1 MQYRAPQALGTLLIL
16 ARSEWQRR
24 DFMAAEQEN
33 SEQASTL
40 LGKHKRQVLAGA
52 AVVLVSLGALWA
64 YLMWGAVKP
73 ETVVAEPVIGVL
85 DMQQLIKAHPDY
97 GRLQEIQQDI
107 DHLENDLA
115 LEDIKL
121 PQTAAP
127 TPDKELFQEAAGQKS
142 RLDSL
147 ARHDQL
153 VHQLNALAEEKRQE
167 LRPKFEAER
176 QEAEQKYLN
185 EMLNLRIKIDSADVL
200 GLTPEQI
207 QEMQVRIESLQQQRG
222 QVIAQ
227 LAQGQEERFRQLM
240 AQEAAGPMAELQQL
254 EAQTKQELQ
263 QAELDKA
270 LEVQNRN
277 AQAMEQAVA
286 PVESKIN
293 TARKRAL
300 LEGRKIQLRQIQDK
314 IRNDIAG
321 RAAKLA
327 IMHKLTLILASPAD
341 NLRGIDYENLGA
353 GKWEPTLSP
362 VIGIN
367 TLDLT
372 EEMLQEMKQ
381 QPFQPIGADK

>member
-40 LGKHKRQVLAGA
+40 LGKHKRQMLAGA

-73 ETVVAEPVIGVL
+73 EAVVAEPVIGVL

-97 GRLQEIQQDI
+97 DRLQEVQQEI
-107 DHLENDLA
+107 DHLENVLA
-115 LEDIKL
+115 VEDVKL
-121 PQTAAP
+121 PRTPP
-127 TPDKELFQEAAGQKS
+127 TPEKELFQEAASQKS

-153 VHQLNALAEEKRQE
+153 MKQLNALAEEKRQE
-167 LRPKFEAER
+167 LRPQFEAER

-200 GLTPEQI
+200 GLTSEQV
-207 QEMQVRIESLQQQRG
+207 QKMQVRIESLQQQRG
-222 QVIAQ
+222 QVVAQ
-227 LAQGQEERFRQLM
+227 LSQEQEERFRQLM
-240 AQEAAGPMAELQQL
+240 AQEAAGPMAELQRL

-263 QAELDKA
+263 QAELDKE

-277 AQAMEQAVA
+277 AQAMEQAVS

-293 TARKRAL
+293 TAKKRAL

-314 IRNDIAG
+314 ISNDIAG

-353 GKWEPTLSP
+353 GKWEPVLSP
-362 VIGIN
+362 VIGID

>member
-1 MQYRAPQALGTLLIL
+1 MQYRAPQVLGTLLIL

-97 GRLQEIQQDI
+97 GRLQEIQRDI
-107 DHLENDLA
+107 DHLENTLA

-121 PQTAAP
+121 PQTTP
-127 TPDKELFQEAAGQKS
+127 TPEKELFQEAAGQKS

-153 VHQLNALAEEKRQE
+153 IHQLNALAEEKRQE

-200 GLTPEQI
+200 GLTPEQV

-222 QVIAQ
+222 QVVAQ
-227 LAQGQEERFRQLM
+227 LTQEQEERFRQLM
-240 AQEAAGPMAELQQL
+240 AQEAAGPMAELQRL

-263 QAELDKA
+263 QAELDKE
-270 LEVQNRN
+270 LGVQNRN
-277 AQAMEQAVA
+277 AQAMEQAVS

-293 TARKRAL
+293 TAKKRAL

>member
-64 YLMWGAVKP
+64 YLMWGGVKP

-97 GRLQEIQQDI
+97 DRLQEIQRDI
-107 DHLENDLA
+107 DHLENALA

-121 PQTAAP
+121 PQTAPA
-127 TPDKELFQEAAGQKS
+127 PDKALFQEAAGQKS

-153 VHQLNALAEEKRQE
+153 IYQLNTLAEEKRQE
-167 LRPKFEAER
+167 LRPKFEAQR

-200 GLTPEQI
+200 GLTPEQV
-207 QEMQVRIESLQQQRG
+207 QEMQVRIETLQQQRG
-222 QVIAQ
+222 QVVAQ
-227 LAQGQEERFRQLM
+227 LSQEQEEYFRQLM
-240 AQEAAGPMAELQQL
+240 AQEAAGPMAELQRL
-254 EAQTKQELQ
+254 EAQNKQELQ
-263 QAELDKA
+263 QAELDKE

-277 AQAMEQAVA
+277 AQAMEQAVS

-293 TARKRAL
+293 TAKKRAL

-341 NLRGIDYENLGA
+341 NLRGIVYENLGA
-353 GKWEPTLSP
+353 GKWEPKLSP
-362 VIGIN
+362 VIGID

>member
-64 YLMWGAVKP
+64 YLMWGGVKP

-97 GRLQEIQQDI
+97 DRLQEIQRDI
-107 DHLENDLA
+107 DHLENALA

-121 PQTAAP
+121 PQTAPA
-127 TPDKELFQEAAGQKS
+127 PDKALFQEAAGQKS

-153 VHQLNALAEEKRQE
+153 IHQLNTLAEEKRQE
-167 LRPKFEAER
+167 LRPKFEAQR

-200 GLTPEQI
+200 GLTPEQV
-207 QEMQVRIESLQQQRG
+207 QEMQVRIETLQQQRG
-222 QVIAQ
+222 QVVAQ
-227 LAQGQEERFRQLM
+227 LSQEQEEYFRQLM
-240 AQEAAGPMAELQQL
+240 AQEAAGPMAELQRL
-254 EAQTKQELQ
+254 EAQNKQELQ
-263 QAELDKA
+263 QAELDKE

-277 AQAMEQAVA
+277 AQAMEQAVS

-293 TARKRAL
+293 TAKKRAL

-341 NLRGIDYENLGA
+341 NLRGIVYENLGA
-353 GKWEPTLSP
+353 GKWEPKLSP
-362 VIGIN
+362 VIGID

>member
-52 AVVLVSLGALWA
+52 AVVLVSLGAFWA
-64 YLMWGAVKP
+64 YLMGGAVKP

-97 GRLQEIQQDI
+97 GRLQEIQRDI
-107 DHLENDLA
+107 DHLENALA

-121 PQTAAP
+121 PQTAP
-127 TPDKELFQEAAGQKS
+127 TPEKELFQEAAGQKS

-153 VHQLNALAEEKRQE
+153 VHQLNAMAEKKRQE
-167 LRPKFEAER
+167 LRPKFEAEH

-200 GLTPEQI
+200 GLTPEQV

-222 QVIAQ
+222 QVVAQ
-227 LAQGQEERFRQLM
+227 LTKEQEERFRQLM
-240 AQEAAGPMAELQQL
+240 AQEAAGPMAELQRL

-263 QAELDKA
+263 QAELDKE

-277 AQAMEQAVA
+277 AQAMEQAVS
-286 PVESKIN
+286 PVESKSN
-293 TARKRAL
+293 TAKKRAL

>member
-1 MQYRAPQALGTLLIL
+1 
-16 ARSEWQRR
+16 
-24 DFMAAEQEN
+24 MAAEQEN

-40 LGKHKRQVLAGA
+40 FGKHKRQVLAGA

-97 GRLQEIQQDI
+97 GRLQEIQRDI
-107 DHLENDLA
+107 DHLENALA

-121 PQTAAP
+121 PQTAP
-127 TPDKELFQEAAGQKS
+127 TPDKALFQEAAGQKS

-153 VHQLNALAEEKRQE
+153 IHQLNALAEEKRQE
-167 LRPKFEAER
+167 LRPKFEAQR

-200 GLTPEQI
+200 GLTPEQV
-207 QEMQVRIESLQQQRG
+207 QEMQARIESLQQQRG
-222 QVIAQ
+222 QVVAQ
-227 LAQGQEERFRQLM
+227 LTQEQEERFRRLM

-254 EAQTKQELQ
+254 EAQTKQNLQ

-277 AQAMEQAVA
+277 AQAMEQAVS

-300 LEGRKIQLRQIQDK
+300 LEGRKIQLQQIQDK

-353 GKWEPTLSP
+353 GKWEPKLSP
-362 VIGIN
+362 VIGID

>member
-24 DFMAAEQEN
+24 DFVAAEQEN

-73 ETVVAEPVIGVL
+73 ETLVAEPVIGVL

-97 GRLQEIQQDI
+97 GRLQEIQRDI
-107 DHLENDLA
+107 DHLENALA

-121 PQTAAP
+121 PQTAP

-153 VHQLNALAEEKRQE
+153 VHQLNAMAEKKRQE
-167 LRPKFEAER
+167 LRPKFEAEH

-200 GLTPEQI
+200 GLTPEQV

-222 QVIAQ
+222 QVVAQ
-227 LAQGQEERFRQLM
+227 LTKEQEERFRQLM
-240 AQEAAGPMAELQQL
+240 AQEAAGPMAELQRL

-263 QAELDKA
+263 QAELDKE

-277 AQAMEQAVA
+277 AQAMEQAVS

-293 TARKRAL
+293 TAKKRAL

>member
-97 GRLQEIQQDI
+97 GRLQEIQRDI
-107 DHLENDLA
+107 DHLENALA
-115 LEDIKL
+115 LENIKL
-121 PQTAAP
+121 PQTAP
-127 TPDKELFQEAAGQKS
+127 TPEKELFQEAAGQKS

-153 VHQLNALAEEKRQE
+153 VHQLNAMAEKKRQE
-167 LRPKFEAER
+167 LRPKFEAEH

-200 GLTPEQI
+200 GLTPEQV

-222 QVIAQ
+222 QVVAQ
-227 LAQGQEERFRQLM
+227 LTKEQEERFRQLM
-240 AQEAAGPMAELQQL
+240 AQEAAGPMAELQRL

-263 QAELDKA
+263 QAELDKE

-277 AQAMEQAVA
+277 AQAMEQAVS

-293 TARKRAL
+293 TAKKRAL

>member
-73 ETVVAEPVIGVL
+73 ETLVAEPVIGVL

-97 GRLQEIQQDI
+97 GRLQEIQRDI
-107 DHLENDLA
+107 DHLENALA

-121 PQTAAP
+121 PQTAP
-127 TPDKELFQEAAGQKS
+127 TPEKELFQEAAGQKS

-153 VHQLNALAEEKRQE
+153 VHQLNAMAEKKRQE
-167 LRPKFEAER
+167 LRPKFEAEH

-200 GLTPEQI
+200 GLTPEQV

-222 QVIAQ
+222 QVVAQ
-227 LAQGQEERFRQLM
+227 LTKEQEERFRQLM
-240 AQEAAGPMAELQQL
+240 AQEAAGPMAELQRL

-263 QAELDKA
+263 QAELDKE

-277 AQAMEQAVA
+277 AQAMEQAVS

-293 TARKRAL
+293 PAKKRAL

-341 NLRGIDYENLGA
+341 NLRVIDYENLGA

>member
-97 GRLQEIQQDI
+97 GRLQEIQRDI
-107 DHLENDLA
+107 DHLENALA

-121 PQTAAP
+121 PQTAP
-127 TPDKELFQEAAGQKS
+127 TPEKELFQEAAGQKS

-153 VHQLNALAEEKRQE
+153 VHQLNAMAEKKRQE
-167 LRPKFEAER
+167 LRPKFEAEH

-200 GLTPEQI
+200 GLTPEQV
-207 QEMQVRIESLQQQRG
+207 QEMQVRIDSLQQQRG
-222 QVIAQ
+222 QVVAQ
-227 LAQGQEERFRQLM
+227 LTKEQEERFRQLM
-240 AQEAAGPMAELQQL
+240 AQEAAGPMAELQRL

-263 QAELDKA
+263 QAELDKE

-277 AQAMEQAVA
+277 AQAMEQAVS

-293 TARKRAL
+293 TAKKRAL

>member
-73 ETVVAEPVIGVL
+73 ETLVAEPVIGVL

-97 GRLQEIQQDI
+97 GRLQEIQRDI
-107 DHLENDLA
+107 DHLENALA

-121 PQTAAP
+121 PQTAP
-127 TPDKELFQEAAGQKS
+127 TPEKELFQEAAGQKS

-153 VHQLNALAEEKRQE
+153 VHQLNAMAEKKRQE
-167 LRPKFEAER
+167 LRPKFEAEH

-200 GLTPEQI
+200 GLTPEQV

-222 QVIAQ
+222 QVVAQ
-227 LAQGQEERFRQLM
+227 LTKEQEERFRQLM
-240 AQEAAGPMAELQQL
+240 AQEAAGPMAELQRL

-263 QAELDKA
+263 QAELDKE

-277 AQAMEQAVA
+277 AQAMEQAVS

-293 TARKRAL
+293 TAKKRAL

-381 QPFQPIGADK
+381 QPFQPIGANK

>member
-97 GRLQEIQQDI
+97 GRLQEIQRDI
-107 DHLENDLA
+107 DHLENALA

-121 PQTAAP
+121 SQTAP
-127 TPDKELFQEAAGQKS
+127 TPEKELFQEAAGQKS

-153 VHQLNALAEEKRQE
+153 VHQLNAMAEKKRQE
-167 LRPKFEAER
+167 LRPKFEAEH

-200 GLTPEQI
+200 GLTPEQV

-222 QVIAQ
+222 QVVAQ
-227 LAQGQEERFRQLM
+227 LTKEQEERFRQLM
-240 AQEAAGPMAELQQL
+240 AQEAAGPMAELQRL

-263 QAELDKA
+263 QAELDKE

-277 AQAMEQAVA
+277 AQAMEQAVS

-293 TARKRAL
+293 TAKKRAL

-381 QPFQPIGADK
+381 QPFQPIGANK

>member
-97 GRLQEIQQDI
+97 GRLQEIQRDI
-107 DHLENDLA
+107 DHLENALA

-121 PQTAAP
+121 PQTAP
-127 TPDKELFQEAAGQKS
+127 TPEKELFQEAAGQKS

-153 VHQLNALAEEKRQE
+153 VHQLNAMAEKKRQE
-167 LRPKFEAER
+167 LRPKFEAEH

-200 GLTPEQI
+200 GLTPEQV

-222 QVIAQ
+222 QVVAQ
-227 LAQGQEERFRQLM
+227 LTKEQEERFRQLM
-240 AQEAAGPMAELQQL
+240 AQEAAGPMAELQRL

-263 QAELDKA
+263 QAELDKE

-277 AQAMEQAVA
+277 AQAMEQAVS

-293 TARKRAL
+293 TAKKRAL

-381 QPFQPIGADK
+381 QPFQPIGANK

>member
-1 MQYRAPQALGTLLIL
+1 
-16 ARSEWQRR
+16 
-24 DFMAAEQEN
+24 MAAEQEN

-40 LGKHKRQVLAGA
+40 LGKYKRQVLAGA

-97 GRLQEIQQDI
+97 GRLQEIQRDI
-107 DHLENDLA
+107 DHLENALA

-121 PQTAAP
+121 PQTAP
-127 TPDKELFQEAAGQKS
+127 TPEKELFQEAAGQKS

-153 VHQLNALAEEKRQE
+153 VHQLNAMAEKKRQE
-167 LRPKFEAER
+167 LRPKFEAEH

-200 GLTPEQI
+200 GLTPEQV

-222 QVIAQ
+222 QVVAQ
-227 LAQGQEERFRQLM
+227 LTKEQEERFRQLM
-240 AQEAAGPMAELQQL
+240 AQEAAGPMAELQRL

-263 QAELDKA
+263 QAELDKE

-277 AQAMEQAVA
+277 AQAMEQAVS

-293 TARKRAL
+293 TAKKRAL

>member
-16 ARSEWQRR
+16 AGSEWQGR

-40 LGKHKRQVLAGA
+40 LGKHKRQVLAAA

-73 ETVVAEPVIGVL
+73 ETVVAESVIGVL

-97 GRLQEIQQDI
+97 GRLQEIQRDI
-107 DHLENDLA
+107 DHLENTLA

-121 PQTAAP
+121 PQTAP
-127 TPDKELFQEAAGQKS
+127 TPEKELFQEAAGQKS

-153 VHQLNALAEEKRQE
+153 VHQLNALAEKKRQE

-200 GLTPEQI
+200 GLTPEQV

-222 QVIAQ
+222 QVVAQ
-227 LAQGQEERFRQLM
+227 LSQEQEERFRQLM
-240 AQEAAGPMAELQQL
+240 AQEAAGPMAELQRL

-263 QAELDKA
+263 QAELDKE

-277 AQAMEQAVA
+277 AQAMDQAVS

-293 TARKRAL
+293 TAKKRAL

-341 NLRGIDYENLGA
+341 NLQGIDYENLGA

>member
-33 SEQASTL
+33 SEQGSTL

-97 GRLQEIQQDI
+97 GRLQEIQRDI
-107 DHLENDLA
+107 DHLENALA

-121 PQTAAP
+121 PQIAP
-127 TPDKELFQEAAGQKS
+127 TPEKELFQEAAGQKS

-153 VHQLNALAEEKRQE
+153 VHHLNALAEEKRQE
-167 LRPKFEAER
+167 LRPKFEAEC

-200 GLTPEQI
+200 GLTPEQV

-222 QVIAQ
+222 QVVAQ
-227 LAQGQEERFRQLM
+227 LSQEQEERFRQLM
-240 AQEAAGPMAELQQL
+240 AQEAAGPMAELQRL

-263 QAELDKA
+263 QAELDKE

-277 AQAMEQAVA
+277 AQAMEQAVS

-293 TARKRAL
+293 TAKKRAL

>member
-97 GRLQEIQQDI
+97 GRLQEIQRDI
-107 DHLENDLA
+107 DHLENALA

-121 PQTAAP
+121 PQTAP
-127 TPDKELFQEAAGQKS
+127 TPEKELFQEAAGQKS

-200 GLTPEQI
+200 GLTPEQV

-222 QVIAQ
+222 QVVAQ
-227 LAQGQEERFRQLM
+227 LSQEQEERFRQLM
-240 AQEAAGPMAELQQL
+240 AQEAAGPMAELQRL

-263 QAELDKA
+263 QAELDKE

-277 AQAMEQAVA
+277 AQAMEQAVS

-293 TARKRAL
+293 TAKKRAL

-341 NLRGIDYENLGA
+341 NLRWIDYENLGA

>member
-97 GRLQEIQQDI
+97 GRLQEIQRDI
-107 DHLENDLA
+107 DHLENALA

-121 PQTAAP
+121 PQTAP
-127 TPDKELFQEAAGQKS
+127 TPDKELFQEAADQKS

-153 VHQLNALAEEKRQE
+153 VHQLNALAEKKRQE

-200 GLTPEQI
+200 GLTPEQV

-222 QVIAQ
+222 QVVAQ
-227 LAQGQEERFRQLM
+227 LTQEQEERFRQLM
-240 AQEAAGPMAELQQL
+240 AQEAAGPMAELQRL

-263 QAELDKA
+263 QAELDKE

-277 AQAMEQAVA
+277 AKAMEQAVS

-293 TARKRAL
+293 TAKKRAL

>member
-85 DMQQLIKAHPDY
+85 DIQQLIKAHPDS
-97 GRLQEIQQDI
+97 GRLQEIQRDI
-107 DHLENDLA
+107 DHLENALA

-121 PQTAAP
+121 PQTTP
-127 TPDKELFQEAAGQKS
+127 TPEKELFQEAAGQKS

-153 VHQLNALAEEKRQE
+153 IHQLNALAEEKRQE

-200 GLTPEQI
+200 GLTPEQV

-222 QVIAQ
+222 QVVAQ
-227 LAQGQEERFRQLM
+227 LSQEQEERFRQLM
-240 AQEAAGPMAELQQL
+240 AQEAAGPMAELQRL

-263 QAELDKA
+263 QAELDKE

-277 AQAMEQAVA
+277 AQAMEQAVS

-293 TARKRAL
+293 TAKKRAL

>member
-97 GRLQEIQQDI
+97 GRLQEIQRDI
-107 DHLENDLA
+107 DHLENALA

-121 PQTAAP
+121 PQTAP
-127 TPDKELFQEAAGQKS
+127 TPEKELFQEAAGQKS

-153 VHQLNALAEEKRQE
+153 IHQLNALAEEKRQE

-200 GLTPEQI
+200 GLTPEQV

-222 QVIAQ
+222 QVVAQ
-227 LAQGQEERFRQLM
+227 LSQEQEERFRQLM
-240 AQEAAGPMAELQQL
+240 AQEAAGPMAELQRL

-263 QAELDKA
+263 QAELDKE

-277 AQAMEQAVA
+277 AQAMEQAVS

-293 TARKRAL
+293 TAKKRAL

>member
-64 YLMWGAVKP
+64 YLMWGAVKL

-97 GRLQEIQQDI
+97 GRLQEIQRDI
-107 DHLENDLA
+107 DHLENALA

-121 PQTAAP
+121 PQTAP
-127 TPDKELFQEAAGQKS
+127 TPEKELFQEAAGQKS

-153 VHQLNALAEEKRQE
+153 VHQLNAMAEKKRQE
-167 LRPKFEAER
+167 LRPKFEAEH

-200 GLTPEQI
+200 GLTPEQV
-207 QEMQVRIESLQQQRG
+207 QEMQVRIDSLQQQRG
-222 QVIAQ
+222 QVVAQ
-227 LAQGQEERFRQLM
+227 LTKEQEEHFRQLM
-240 AQEAAGPMAELQQL
+240 AQEAAGPMAELQRL
-254 EAQTKQELQ
+254 GAQTKQGLQ
-263 QAELDKA
+263 QAELDKE

-277 AQAMEQAVA
+277 AQAMEQAVS

-293 TARKRAL
+293 TAKKRAL

>member
-1 MQYRAPQALGTLLIL
+1 
-16 ARSEWQRR
+16 
-24 DFMAAEQEN
+24 MAAEQEN

-97 GRLQEIQQDI
+97 DRLQEIQQDI
-107 DHLENDLA
+107 DHLENALA

-121 PQTAAP
+121 PQTAP
-127 TPDKELFQEAAGQKS
+127 TPEKELFQEAAGQKS

-153 VHQLNALAEEKRQE
+153 IHQLNALAEEKRQE

-200 GLTPEQI
+200 GLTPEQV

-222 QVIAQ
+222 QVVAQ
-227 LAQGQEERFRQLM
+227 LSQEQEERFRQLM
-240 AQEAAGPMAELQQL
+240 AQEAAGPMAELQRL
-254 EAQTKQELQ
+254 EAQTKQNLQ
-263 QAELDKA
+263 QAELDKE

-277 AQAMEQAVA
+277 AQAMEQAVS

-293 TARKRAL
+293 TAKKRAL

-353 GKWEPTLSP
+353 GKWEPTLSS
-362 VIGIN
+362 VIGID

>member
-97 GRLQEIQQDI
+97 GRLQEIQRDI
-107 DHLENDLA
+107 DHLENALA

-121 PQTAAP
+121 PQTTP
-127 TPDKELFQEAAGQKS
+127 TPEKELFQEAAGQKS

-153 VHQLNALAEEKRQE
+153 IHQLNALAEEKRQE

-200 GLTPEQI
+200 GLTPEQV

-222 QVIAQ
+222 QVVAQ
-227 LAQGQEERFRQLM
+227 LSQEQEERFRQLM
-240 AQEAAGPMAELQQL
+240 AQEAAGPMAELQRL

-263 QAELDKA
+263 QAELDKE

-277 AQAMEQAVA
+277 AQAMEQAVS

-293 TARKRAL
+293 TAKKRAI

>member
-64 YLMWGAVKP
+64 YLMWGAVKQ

-97 GRLQEIQQDI
+97 GRLQEIQRDI
-107 DHLENDLA
+107 DHLENVLA

-121 PQTAAP
+121 AQTAP
-127 TPDKELFQEAAGQKS
+127 TPEKELFQEAAGQKS

-153 VHQLNALAEEKRQE
+153 VHQLNALAEKKRQE

-200 GLTPEQI
+200 GLTPEQV

-222 QVIAQ
+222 QVVAQ
-227 LAQGQEERFRQLM
+227 LSQEQEERFRQLM
-240 AQEAAGPMAELQQL
+240 AQEAAGPMAELQRL

-263 QAELDKA
+263 QAELDKE

-277 AQAMEQAVA
+277 AQAMEQAVS

-293 TARKRAL
+293 TAKKRAL

-353 GKWEPTLSP
+353 GKWEPALSP

>member
-40 LGKHKRQVLAGA
+40 LGKHKRQMLAGA
-52 AVVLVSLGALWA
+52 AVVLVSLGALWV

-73 ETVVAEPVIGVL
+73 EAVVAEPVIGVL

-97 GRLQEIQQDI
+97 DRLQEVQQEI
-107 DHLENDLA
+107 DHLDNVLA
-115 LEDIKL
+115 VEDVKL
-121 PQTAAP
+121 PRIPP
-127 TPDKELFQEAAGQKS
+127 TPEKELFQEAASQKS

-153 VHQLNALAEEKRQE
+153 MKQLNALAEEKRQE
-167 LRPKFEAER
+167 LRPQFEAER

-200 GLTPEQI
+200 GLTSEQV
-207 QEMQVRIESLQQQRG
+207 QKMQVRIESLQQQRG
-222 QVIAQ
+222 QVVAQ
-227 LAQGQEERFRQLM
+227 LSQEQEERFRQLM
-240 AQEAAGPMAELQQL
+240 AQEAAGPMAELQRL

-263 QAELDKA
+263 QAELDKE

-277 AQAMEQAVA
+277 AQAMEQAVS

-293 TARKRAL
+293 TAKKRAL

-362 VIGIN
+362 VIGID

>member
-97 GRLQEIQQDI
+97 GRLQEIQRDI
-107 DHLENDLA
+107 DHLENALA

-121 PQTAAP
+121 PQTAP
-127 TPDKELFQEAAGQKS
+127 TPEKELFQEAAGQKS

-153 VHQLNALAEEKRQE
+153 VHQLNAMAEKKRQE
-167 LRPKFEAER
+167 LRPKFEAEH

-200 GLTPEQI
+200 GLTPEQV
-207 QEMQVRIESLQQQRG
+207 QEMQVRIDSLQQQRG
-222 QVIAQ
+222 QVVAQ
-227 LAQGQEERFRQLM
+227 LTKEQEEHFRQLM
-240 AQEAAGPMAELQQL
+240 AQEAAGPMAELQRL

-263 QAELDKA
+263 QAELDKE

-277 AQAMEQAVA
+277 AQAMEQAVS

-293 TARKRAL
+293 TAKKRAL

>member
-97 GRLQEIQQDI
+97 GRLQEIQRDI
-107 DHLENDLA
+107 DHLENALA

-121 PQTAAP
+121 PQTTP
-127 TPDKELFQEAAGQKS
+127 TPEKELFQEAAGQKS

-153 VHQLNALAEEKRQE
+153 VHQLNALAEKKRQE

-200 GLTPEQI
+200 GLTPEQV
-207 QEMQVRIESLQQQRG
+207 QEMQVRIESLQQQRV
-222 QVIAQ
+222 QVVAQ
-227 LAQGQEERFRQLM
+227 LTQEQEERFRQLM
-240 AQEAAGPMAELQQL
+240 AQEAAGPMAELQRL

-263 QAELDKA
+263 QAELDKE
-270 LEVQNRN
+270 LGVQNRN
-277 AQAMEQAVA
+277 AQAMEQAVS

-293 TARKRAL
+293 TAKKRAL

>member
-97 GRLQEIQQDI
+97 GRLQEIQRDI
-107 DHLENDLA
+107 DHLENALA

-121 PQTAAP
+121 PQTAP
-127 TPDKELFQEAAGQKS
+127 TPEKELFQEAADQKS

-200 GLTPEQI
+200 GLTQEQV

-222 QVIAQ
+222 QVVAQ
-227 LAQGQEERFRQLM
+227 LSQEQEERFRQLM
-240 AQEAAGPMAELQQL
+240 AQEAAGPMAELQRL

-263 QAELDKA
+263 QAELDKE

-277 AQAMEQAVA
+277 AQAMDQAVS

-293 TARKRAL
+293 TAKKRAL

-314 IRNDIAG
+314 ISNDIAG

-353 GKWEPTLSP
+353 GKWEPALSP

>member
-97 GRLQEIQQDI
+97 GRLQEIQRDI
-107 DHLENDLA
+107 DHLENALA

-121 PQTAAP
+121 PQTAP
-127 TPDKELFQEAAGQKS
+127 TPEKELFQEAAGQKS

-153 VHQLNALAEEKRQE
+153 VHQLNAMAEKKRQE
-167 LRPKFEAER
+167 LRPKFEAEH

-200 GLTPEQI
+200 GLTPEQV
-207 QEMQVRIESLQQQRG
+207 QEMQVRIDSLQQQRG
-222 QVIAQ
+222 QVVAQ
-227 LAQGQEERFRQLM
+227 LTKEQEEHFRQLM
-240 AQEAAGPMAELQQL
+240 AQEAAGPMAELQRL

-263 QAELDKA
+263 QAELDKE

-277 AQAMEQAVA
+277 AQAMEQAVS

-293 TARKRAL
+293 TAKKRAL
-300 LEGRKIQLRQIQDK
+300 LEGRKIQLLQIQDK

>member
-73 ETVVAEPVIGVL
+73 ETVVAEPIIGVL

-97 GRLQEIQQDI
+97 GRLQEIQRDI
-107 DHLENDLA
+107 DHLENALV

-121 PQTAAP
+121 AQTAP
-127 TPDKELFQEAAGQKS
+127 TPEKELFQEAADQKS

-200 GLTPEQI
+200 GLTPEQV

-222 QVIAQ
+222 QVVAQ
-227 LAQGQEERFRQLM
+227 LSQEQEERFRQLM
-240 AQEAAGPMAELQQL
+240 AQEAAGPMAELQRL

-263 QAELDKA
+263 QAELDKE

-277 AQAMEQAVA
+277 AQAMEQAVS

-293 TARKRAL
+293 TAKKRAL

>member
-73 ETVVAEPVIGVL
+73 EAVVAEPVIGVL

-97 GRLQEIQQDI
+97 GRLQEIQRDI
-107 DHLENDLA
+107 DHLENALA

-121 PQTAAP
+121 PQIAP
-127 TPDKELFQEAAGQKS
+127 TPEKELFQEAAGQKS

-153 VHQLNALAEEKRQE
+153 IHQLNALAEEKRQE

-200 GLTPEQI
+200 GLTPEQV

-222 QVIAQ
+222 QVVAQ
-227 LAQGQEERFRQLM
+227 LSQEQEERFRQLM
-240 AQEAAGPMAELQQL
+240 AQEAAGPMAELQRL
-254 EAQTKQELQ
+254 EAQTKQNLQ
-263 QAELDKA
+263 QAELDKE

-277 AQAMEQAVA
+277 AQAMEQAVS

-293 TARKRAL
+293 TAKKRAL

-362 VIGIN
+362 VIGID

>member
-97 GRLQEIQQDI
+97 GRLQEIQRDI
-107 DHLENDLA
+107 DHLENALA

-121 PQTAAP
+121 PQTTP
-127 TPDKELFQEAAGQKS
+127 TPEKELFQEAAGQKS

-153 VHQLNALAEEKRQE
+153 IHQLNALAEEKRQE

-200 GLTPEQI
+200 GLTPEQV

-222 QVIAQ
+222 QVVAQ
-227 LAQGQEERFRQLM
+227 LSQEQEERFRQLM
-240 AQEAAGPMAELQQL
+240 AQEAAGPMAELQRL

-263 QAELDKA
+263 QAELDKE

-277 AQAMEQAVA
+277 AQAMEQAVS

-293 TARKRAL
+293 TAKKRAL

>member
-97 GRLQEIQQDI
+97 GRLQEIQRDI
-107 DHLENDLA
+107 DHLENALA

-121 PQTAAP
+121 PQTAP
-127 TPDKELFQEAAGQKS
+127 TPEKELFQEAAGQKS

-153 VHQLNALAEEKRQE
+153 VHQLNAMAEKKRQE
-167 LRPKFEAER
+167 LRPKFEAEH

-200 GLTPEQI
+200 GLTPEQV

-222 QVIAQ
+222 QVVAQ
-227 LAQGQEERFRQLM
+227 LTKEQEEHFRQLM
-240 AQEAAGPMAELQQL
+240 AQEAAGPMAELQRL

-263 QAELDKA
+263 QAELDKE

-277 AQAMEQAVA
+277 AQAMEQAVS

-293 TARKRAL
+293 TAKKRAL

>member
-1 MQYRAPQALGTLLIL
+1 
-16 ARSEWQRR
+16 
-24 DFMAAEQEN
+24 MAAEQEN

-97 GRLQEIQQDI
+97 GRLQEIQRDI
-107 DHLENDLA
+107 DHLENALA

-121 PQTAAP
+121 PQTAP
-127 TPDKELFQEAAGQKS
+127 TPEKELFQEAADQKS

-200 GLTPEQI
+200 GLTPEQV

-222 QVIAQ
+222 QVVAQ
-227 LAQGQEERFRQLM
+227 LSQEQEERFRQLM
-240 AQEAAGPMAELQQL
+240 AQEAAGPMAELQRL

-263 QAELDKA
+263 QAELDKE

-277 AQAMEQAVA
+277 AQAMEQAVS

-293 TARKRAL
+293 TAKKRAL

-353 GKWEPTLSP
+353 GKWEPVLSP
-362 VIGIN
+362 VIGID

>member
-24 DFMAAEQEN
+24 DFIAAEQEN

-97 GRLQEIQQDI
+97 GRLQEIQRDI
-107 DHLENDLA
+107 DHLENALA

-121 PQTAAP
+121 PQTAP
-127 TPDKELFQEAAGQKS
+127 TPEKELFQEAAGQKS

-153 VHQLNALAEEKRQE
+153 VHQLNAMAEKKRQE
-167 LRPKFEAER
+167 LRPKFEAEH

-200 GLTPEQI
+200 GLTPEQV

-222 QVIAQ
+222 QVVAQ
-227 LAQGQEERFRQLM
+227 LTKEQEERFRQLM
-240 AQEAAGPMAELQQL
+240 AQEAAGPMAELQRL

-263 QAELDKA
+263 QAELDKE

-277 AQAMEQAVA
+277 AQAMEQAVS

-293 TARKRAL
+293 TAKKRAL

>member
-97 GRLQEIQQDI
+97 GRLQEIQRDI
-107 DHLENDLA
+107 DHLENALA

-121 PQTAAP
+121 PQTAP
-127 TPDKELFQEAAGQKS
+127 TPEKELFQEAAGQKS

-153 VHQLNALAEEKRQE
+153 VHQLNAMAEKKRQE
-167 LRPKFEAER
+167 LRPKFEAEH

-200 GLTPEQI
+200 GLTPEQV
-207 QEMQVRIESLQQQRG
+207 QEMQVRIGSLQQQRG
-222 QVIAQ
+222 QVVAQ
-227 LAQGQEERFRQLM
+227 LTKEQEERFRQLM
-240 AQEAAGPMAELQQL
+240 AQEAAGPMAELQRL

-263 QAELDKA
+263 QAELDKE

-277 AQAMEQAVA
+277 AQAMEQAVS

-293 TARKRAL
+293 TAKKRAL